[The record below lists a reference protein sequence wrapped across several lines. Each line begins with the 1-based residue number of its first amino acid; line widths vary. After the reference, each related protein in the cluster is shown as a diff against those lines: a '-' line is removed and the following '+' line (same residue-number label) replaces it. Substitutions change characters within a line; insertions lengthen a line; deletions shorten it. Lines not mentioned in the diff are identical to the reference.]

1 MKEHITMLKTMKKL
15 KILFTVCILLAGQ
28 QLFSS
33 TLTANEDYFIIEKTE
48 QNALFEEM
56 VSSFHGEGE
65 VQPVLMLKPPYPK
78 DSGNLPFYLNSED
91 FKNRYDHFAAKS
103 NQFGTGTFD
112 FKTNCFSII
121 FVPLYIQTGNFI
133 L

>member
-1 MKEHITMLKTMKKL
+1 MLKTMKKL

-33 TLTANEDYFIIEKTE
+33 TLTAIADKSITE
-48 QNALFEEM
+48 ETERYSIFEEL
-56 VSSFHGEGE
+56 VRSFHDEGE
-65 VQPVLMLKPPYPK
+65 VQPVLRLKPPYPK

-103 NQFGTGTFD
+103 NQSGTGTFD